1 MAMQW
6 TVKMVIPEHT
16 TYDGIP
22 VERQE
27 KDYTIPF
34 ELQEDVWYVHRK
46 NELKRKSPFVITKSR
61 ITGMWATNMVGVI
74 LGKNKYIGDFEFDR
88 IFTDRENAIEYC
100 LKKNEQRKVKIYG
113 EH

>member
-1 MAMQW
+1 MAMEW
-6 TVKMVIPEHT
+6 TLKMIIPEHT

-27 KDYTIPF
+27 RDYTIPF

-46 NELKRKSPFVITKSR
+46 NVLKRKSPFVITKSR

-74 LGKNKYIGDFEFDR
+74 LDNNKYIGDFNFDH
-88 IFTDRENAIEYC
+88 IFVRLQCTATDTGYKA
-100 LKKNEQRKVKIYG
+100 VYG
-113 EH
+113 HFLVII